1 MPAIKGPAD
10 PLLAVGDRVRVK
22 ARASGISATNG
33 LRGHTVTTGTMSHST
48 GKITKVI
55 NRHLYYVELDE
66 PLVVSFHDTAL
77 EKI

>member
-1 MPAIKGPAD
+1 MPTSKGPAA

-33 LRGHTVTTGTMSHST
+33 LRGHTVTTGTMSQST
-48 GKITKVI
+48 GKVTKVI
-55 NRHLYYVELDE
+55 NRYLYYVELDE
-66 PLVVSFHDTAL
+66 PLVVSFSINAL